1 MERLGLLW
9 TYTGELEKLSLNR
22 AISQTCLTDLDQR
35 ASSQERNLKGN
46 PISIRKCLT
55 ADSSGKYGK
64 YNMWKEFP
72 SDKCMH
78 MKGKV
83 GTMSL
88 TNGPD
93 LDDALAISK
102 FCLCRP
108 LWVFCLGKTT
118 DDPKLLPCETKW
130 SVISCNSQSDK
141 FWLKTQSD
149 TLLAETHSDTLL
161 RGT

>member
-1 MERLGLLW
+1 MERLELYW
-9 TYTGELEKLSLNR
+9 TYTWELEKLSLNR
-22 AISQTCLTDLDQR
+22 VISQTWLDQR

-55 ADSSGKYGK
+55 ADNLEKSYGLCSSPKSPGKYGK
-64 YNMWKEFP
+64 YKWKKNL
-72 SDKCMH
+72 SDKRMD

-88 TNGPD
+88 TNGLD

-118 DDPKLLPCETKW
+118 DDPKLLLCEREW
-130 SVISCNSQSDK
+130 SVILCDSQID
-141 FWLKTQSD
+141 
-149 TLLAETHSDTLL
+149 
-161 RGT
+161 

>member
-1 MERLGLLW
+1 M
-9 TYTGELEKLSLNR
+9 Y
-22 AISQTCLTDLDQR
+22 A
-35 ASSQERNLKGN
+35 
-46 PISIRKCLT
+46 
-55 ADSSGKYGK
+55 Y
-64 YNMWKEFP
+64 
-72 SDKCMH
+72 

-118 DDPKLLPCETKW
+118 DDPKLLLCETK
-130 SVISCNSQSDK
+130 
-141 FWLKTQSD
+141 
-149 TLLAETHSDTLL
+149 
-161 RGT
+161 